1 MTIFV
6 TAVTTAI
13 QIFIPTVF
21 KDVTNRHM
29 PEFEHERDA
38 TAPNCAQLRT

>member
-1 MTIFV
+1 MTIIV
-6 TAVTTAI
+6 TAVTKAV

-29 PEFEHERDA
+29 PEFEYERDT
-38 TAPNCAQLRT
+38 TAPKRGRLRT